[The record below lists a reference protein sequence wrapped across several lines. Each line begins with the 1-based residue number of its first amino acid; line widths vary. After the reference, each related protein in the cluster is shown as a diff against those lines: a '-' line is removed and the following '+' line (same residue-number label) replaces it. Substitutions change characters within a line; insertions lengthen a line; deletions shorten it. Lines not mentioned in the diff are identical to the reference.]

1 MHSEPTAAAPRVLL
15 FTESFPA
22 VGEHE
27 PFIAAEVAELARTLR
42 LVVIPLSRGANGTV
56 PVPRGVEV
64 EWDLAD
70 HMAGAR
76 PRLASLL
83 KSLGRRETYREIYA
97 FGGRA
102 IDPRVIAAV
111 LVRSSR
117 MVRSQSWA
125 RAYLETADRV
135 VAYSWW
141 SSMAGYGIAKAA
153 RECGVR
159 SVSRIHGYEL
169 YPEQD
174 RLGRIP
180 FQGAGL
186 AGFDGVYSVSKA
198 GADYLRDQYPELAL
212 RIHVARLGVAAPPD
226 IGGPSSD
233 GVFRIVS
240 CSTCIPIKRV
250 ELLASGVVALRRMF
264 PSLEFT
270 WTHIGDGPT
279 LASVRAAVS
288 SEEGLA
294 ERCIFTGQLP
304 HAEVRF
310 ALAGSSF
317 DVFVNVSSS
326 EGLPVT
332 RMEAAS
338 SAIPMIATRVGG
350 NPEIVDEACGRL
362 LPADPT
368 PNDLATA
375 LAEIAFLTPDERAAT
390 RAASRNRWATDFC
403 AERNYRAFGELLG
416 SVAAQ

>member
-102 IDPRVIAAV
+102 I
-111 LVRSSR
+111 
-117 MVRSQSWA
+117 
-125 RAYLETADRV
+125 AY
-135 VAYSWW
+135 YWW

-332 RMEAAS
+332 LMEAAS